1 MTIRWEIKQLG
12 ILFFILS
19 KLFTIGSKA
28 EGNKTKEMNCWS
40 LILNEFYLSL
50 SLLMPSMNFND
61 LKLAN
66 YRLLN

>member
-12 ILFFILS
+12 IFFFRLS
-19 KLFTIGSKA
+19 NLFTIGSKA
-28 EGNKTKEMNCWS
+28 EGNKTKEMNFWS
-40 LILNEFYLSL
+40 LILNEFYLPL
-50 SLLMPSMNFND
+50 SLLVPSMNFNN